1 MLPLTF
7 LYCNIFDISYTC
19 VVLKP
24 VTLERNFS
32 IPDANHVSL
41 DGIPM
46 CSLETGVHSV
56 LCTKTQLILAVL
68 KKRNAVRIILQCPER
83 LFDFEIMP
91 RSMTAVANLEFLVVG
106 SLTVEGDI
114 NPIFLP
120 ELKQKHEIE
129 NKSVHGVLNPPMG

>member
-1 MLPLTF
+1 
-7 LYCNIFDISYTC
+7 
-19 VVLKP
+19 
-24 VTLERNFS
+24 
-32 IPDANHVSL
+32 
-41 DGIPM
+41 M
-46 CSLETGVHSV
+46 CSLETGVHSA

-68 KKRNAVRIILQCPER
+68 KKRNAVRIILKCPER